1 MLENFEGSIV
11 TFKSSGVL
19 YPIQVNLLCE
29 ALHKLI
35 NDDLWTKAL
44 SLCRRMQVQFDCLRV
59 FTS

>member
-1 MLENFEGSIV
+1 M
-11 TFKSSGVL
+11 

-44 SLCRRMQVQFDCLRV
+44 ALCRRMQVISDAKLP
-59 FTS
+59 TELSHKE